1 MNLIEKGANR
11 SVSRKTSIPREFRG
25 VQVLRGLAACMVVVF
40 HASQTWAEHVG
51 AAGGTWWNGGAGVD
65 IFFVISGFVMTVS
78 TRQKRNLP
86 HPAWDFMERRL
97 VRIVPMYWL
106 ITALTLLKLYAVHL
120 HPDMQNIGPHAAIS
134 ASYIVSSF
142 LFVPFRNSLGI
153 VQPILMVGWTLSF
166 EMLFY
171 LLFACALAWRIPEL
185 RLLAPVMIALAVVGV
200 WHGNFDL
207 AIGVLASPL
216 LLEFLAGVLIGRAVE
231 MEWHMRPA
239 LAVAGGILSLAVILV
254 LPQTLLFGIPWLTR
268 ATFATLLVLSAVALE
283 PYITTMVPKWA
294 LLIGDASYSL
304 YLVHLVLFSF
314 IFKLV
319 DRLGLL
325 APGATRWIGEV
336 ETVLLF
342 VIPSVLISL
351 ALYRWVEAPM
361 NNTLR
366 RKMKLRNA
374 KMQAT
379 PS

>member
-1 MNLIEKGANR
+1 
-11 SVSRKTSIPREFRG
+11 
-25 VQVLRGLAACMVVVF
+25 MVVVY
-40 HASQTWAEHVG
+40 HATQTWAGHVG
-51 AAGGTWWNGGAGVD
+51 ATGGTWWNGTAGVD

-78 TRQKRNLP
+78 TRKKRNLP

-106 ITALTLLKLYAVHL
+106 ITALTLLKLYGVHL
-120 HPDMQNIGPHAAIS
+120 RPDMINVGPHAVMS
-134 ASYIVSSF
+134 AGSIVSSF
-142 LFVPFRNSLGI
+142 LFIPFRDSLGL
-153 VQPILMVGWTLSF
+153 VQPVLLVGWTLSF

-171 LLFACALAWRIPEL
+171 LLFACALALRISEV
-185 RLLAPVMIALAVVGV
+185 RLLAPVMIALAAVGL
-200 WHGNFDL
+200 WHGNIDL

-231 MEWHMRPA
+231 MEWRMRPA
-239 LAVAGGILSLAVILV
+239 FAVVVGLLSLAAILA
-254 LPQTLLFGIPWLTR
+254 LPQAFLFGVPWLIRGTL
-268 ATFATLLVLSAVALE
+268 ATLLVLSTVALE
-283 PYITTMVPKWA
+283 PYVTTIVPKWA

-304 YLVHLVLFSF
+304 YLVHLLLFAF

-325 APGATRWIGEV
+325 APGATHWTGEA
-336 ETVLLF
+336 ETVLIF
-342 VIPSVLISL
+342 VTPAVLISL

-361 NNTLR
+361 NNALR
-366 RKMKLRNA
+366 RKLKLRNA